1 MGLSSQ
7 KELILGLDLGTSSLK
22 GIFCS
27 NSGEIIAK
35 YEVPIALRRNG
46 DCVEQDGQA
55 YLAALQEFVGACTR
69 HPVQK
74 NLLARVVAIGLSGHT
89 PSLIGIDKSGEP
101 TFPVLIWQDNRASQE
116 ANLLSENFGDPSL
129 LVGTSLPWTP
139 SGTAAKAMWVARNY
153 PDRDAIARTRWLL
166 QPKDFLGF
174 HLTGAALSDPWS
186 TKGLCN
192 VRTGATLTDL
202 LTFAGWDSRVVPQL
216 LEGLSSRGKT
226 TADCEARFGIPKG
239 IPVSVGWSDAMCGM
253 LALGVF
259 NKPLSFIIT
268 GTSAIVGTSTANE
281 PMSDQPLYLIP
292 HGSAPYPVVFG
303 PTQMSGGSISWAAN
317 LFSITESELVER
329 GDSDESANV
338 PTFLPYIAGE
348 RAPLWRNDIRG
359 LYANISVEHGASA
372 FARSTMEGIC
382 FAERQVLE
390 LSQKL
395 SNAHVPEVIIS
406 GRAGNDPRWIKT
418 RLRTMG
424 QPLRFVDDLEI
435 TCRGSAIL
443 AHTLLTNE
451 LSASTAALTVSG
463 ALHTPTPEDIAY
475 GARNYER
482 FLGEQ
487 QALLSK
493 VSNATAP

>member
-1 MGLSSQ
+1 M
-7 KELILGLDLGTSSLK
+7 
-22 GIFCS
+22 
-27 NSGEIIAK
+27 
-35 YEVPIALRRNG
+35 PIALRRDG

-55 YLAALQEFVGACTR
+55 YLAALQEFVAACAR

-74 NLLARVVAIGLSGHT
+74 NLLARVAVIGLSGHT
-89 PSLIGIDKSGEP
+89 PSLIGIAKNGEP
-101 TFPVLIWQDNRASQE
+101 TFPVLIWQDARASQE
-116 ANLLSENFGDPSL
+116 AALLSDRFGDPKL

-139 SGTAAKAMWVARNY
+139 SGTAAKAMWVARRY
-153 PDRDAIARTRWLL
+153 PDSDAISRTRWLL

-192 VRTGATLTDL
+192 VRTGATLTEL
-202 LTFAGWDSRVVPQL
+202 LSFAGWDSRVVPQL
-216 LEGLSSRGKT
+216 LEGFSSRGNT
-226 TADCEARFGIPKG
+226 TAECETRFGIPQG

-259 NKPLSFIIT
+259 RQPSSFIIT

-281 PMSDQPLYLIP
+281 PTGDQPLYVIP
-292 HGSAPYPVVFG
+292 RGAAPYPVVFG
-303 PTQMSGGSISWAAN
+303 PTQMSGGSISWAAD
-317 LFSITESELVER
+317 LFSITDAKLVER
-329 GDSDESANV
+329 GDSDESTNV

-359 LYANISVEHGASA
+359 SFVNISVEHRASA
-372 FARSTMEGIC
+372 FARATMEGIC

-395 SNAHVPEVIIS
+395 TGTSNNEVILS

-451 LSASTAALTVSG
+451 LSESTAALTVSG

-475 GARNYER
+475 GAHNYER

-493 VSNATAP
+493 VSNVTAP